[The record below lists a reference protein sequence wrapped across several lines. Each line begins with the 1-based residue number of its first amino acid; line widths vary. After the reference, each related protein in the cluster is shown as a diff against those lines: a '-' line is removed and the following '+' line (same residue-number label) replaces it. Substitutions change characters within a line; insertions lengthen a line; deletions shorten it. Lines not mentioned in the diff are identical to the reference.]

1 MSHRHPDARPSSS
14 GTGGPPSGDRAG
26 TPLPSIDGAPV
37 RLIRSARRTLAV
49 EISRDA
55 EVLIRAP
62 LRCPMDRIRSLLDA
76 REGWIREHLAVQ
88 RERMARRPPD
98 PTPEELR
105 ALKERARERILPRVA
120 YWSAVTGLVPSGIR
134 IGSARTRWGSCGP
147 TDRITFSCFLARCPD
162 EAVDLVVVHE
172 LCHLRHRDHGPAF
185 YALLSRWI
193 PDHRER
199 RRLLDAPF
207 LSRD

>member
-1 MSHRHPDARPSSS
+1 
-14 GTGGPPSGDRAG
+14 
-26 TPLPSIDGAPV
+26 
-37 RLIRSARRTLAV
+37 
-49 EISRDA
+49 
-55 EVLIRAP
+55 
-62 LRCPMDRIRSLLDA
+62 MDRIRSLLDA